1 MRPSRL
7 RRRLGAAAFFIIMGA
22 AGLAMGAACLHRAWL
37 ERGLK
42 LRGVAADAEVVGLR
56 VLDQSD
62 EGPTYQVRYRFQAG
76 LAGETYSAHDL
87 LREKDAFLA
96 VTKDSFDEA
105 RASGK
110 VPVVYDGNDPWNNSP
125 VRQPGWKGVTDS
137 PWFFF
142 LGGLPFLAVGAFLL
156 LLGFGLLFVRR
167 LPPLSPGP

>member
-1 MRPSRL
+1 L
-7 RRRLGAAAFFIIMGA
+7 LAAATPLRLPSSACERAFS
-22 AGLAMGAACLHRAWL
+22 LA
-37 ERGLK
+37 
-42 LRGVAADAEVVGLR
+42 
-56 VLDQSD
+56 
-62 EGPTYQVRYRFQAG
+62 P
-76 LAGETYSAHDL
+76 
-87 LREKDAFLA
+87 LA